1 MLLTILTE
9 IKKVRR
15 RHEQHI
21 TQAMIWVL
29 LVKTSVPT
37 IKKATNQSVGPASAG
52 DTIALRTLGNTIIRS
67 LCLHLT
73 TVGSEPFEVADMK
86 PINWLLMYSNMTKDL
101 GSSKFHVGRFDRIKV
116 MITCCAP

>member
-15 RHEQHI
+15 GHEQHI

-37 IKKATNQSVGPASAG
+37 IKKATNQSVGTASAG
-52 DTIALRTLGNTIIRS
+52 DTILGYTIIRS

-101 GSSKFHVGRFDRIKV
+101 GSSKFHVGRIDRIKV